1 MRPGKIVSTLYVG
14 NAYNETLVGGLGQF
28 DPVERRIGG
37 NLACRLVWL
46 LDPGDVL
53 VCPQPIAG
61 EYLDYV
67 SRLTGVPITPDAIV
81 VPPPGEFGH
90 DVLTADRLR
99 DTGFLDRL
107 RALSLSWG
115 FDRVVPYCY
124 DQTIAS
130 IARHAG
136 IGADDPSVAFCEAG
150 GVELLNRKAVFR
162 ALCAGARVP
171 IPAGLVTRSVSDAV
185 DFTASYVESG
195 RSVIV
200 KQDAHQGG
208 FGNEILAHIPE
219 VAQLGAA
226 SLAVVTDRRA
236 VEERLRAIWPRVS
249 SHGRDP
255 VVLEHYLENAVA
267 LGCEVSV
274 TDAGVTMRHT
284 AEMRMTPV
292 FDGLLIPPGSIS
304 ERCDAEFS
312 RQALALADVVRAMGY
327 RGLINV
333 DGLAAG
339 NGEIVVLNEFN
350 GRLGGSTHLHW
361 IGRRFIGDD
370 YLRRRFLLSNND
382 LQVASL
388 SSLLEALTRAK
399 LAFDPALGEGVLVTC
414 DHTAQSRAVEFCVVA
429 EDVKTADA
437 YVQRLREL
445 AAETR
450 TP

>member
-1 MRPGKIVSTLYVG
+1 MPTLYVG
-14 NAYNETLVGGLGQF
+14 NSYNETLVGDLSQF
-28 DPVERRIGG
+28 DPTERRIGG

-46 LDPGDVL
+46 LGPDDVL
-53 VCPQPIAG
+53 VCPQPIAD
-61 EYLDYV
+61 EYVDYV
-67 SRLTGVPITPDAIV
+67 SRLTGVPITPDSIV
-81 VPPPGEFGH
+81 VPPPGEFGQ

-99 DTGFLDRL
+99 DSGFLDRL
-107 RALSLSWG
+107 RALSVSRR

-162 ALCAGARVP
+162 ALCGGAGVP
-171 IPAGLVTRSVSDAV
+171 VAAGLVTRSVRDAV
-185 DFTASYVESG
+185 DFASSYVQSG
-195 RSVIV
+195 RSLIV
-200 KQDAHQGG
+200 KQDAHIGG
-208 FGNEILAHIPE
+208 FGNEILAHAAD

-226 SLAVVTDRRA
+226 SLTVVTDRRT
-236 VEERLRAIWPRVS
+236 VEERLRVIWPRVS
-249 SHGRDP
+249 SNGRDP
-255 VVLEHYLENAVA
+255 VVLEHYLQNAVA
-267 LGCEVSV
+267 LGCELSV
-274 TDAGVTMRHT
+274 TDAGVTLRHT

-292 FDGLLIPPGSIS
+292 FNGLLIPPGTIP

-333 DGLAAG
+333 DGLVAG
-339 NGEIVVLNEFN
+339 NGETVVLNEFN
-350 GRLGGSTHLHW
+350 GRLGGSTHLHR

-370 YLRRRFLLSNND
+370 YLHRRFLLSDND
-382 LQVASL
+382 LRVASL
-388 SSLLEALTRAK
+388 ASLLAALPRAG

-414 DHTAQSRAVEFCVVA
+414 DHTAQSQAVEFCVVA
-429 EDVKTADA
+429 QDVKAADV
-437 YVQRLREL
+437 YEQRLREL
-445 AAETR
+445 VAETR